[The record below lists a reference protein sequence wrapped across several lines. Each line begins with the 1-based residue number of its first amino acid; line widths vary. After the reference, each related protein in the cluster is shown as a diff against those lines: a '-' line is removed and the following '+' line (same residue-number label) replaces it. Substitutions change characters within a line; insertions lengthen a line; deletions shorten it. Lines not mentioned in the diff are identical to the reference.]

1 MAVERHGDKRVTLCS
16 QQMDLGKME
25 YQTERRSAAK
35 VRGNDW
41 AVTMTRGLRG
51 WWLEVGDRLREDE
64 VEGVLV

>member
-1 MAVERHGDKRVTLCS
+1 
-16 QQMDLGKME
+16 MDLGKME

-35 VRGNDW
+35 VGGNDW